1 MKYKTKK
8 LILKY
13 SQVQRVVS
21 WLKHVH
27 VGGKAKV
34 SLYKV
39 LKIFMYNMKKDD
51 LLDKANGVAFN
62 FILAIFP
69 TIIFLFTLIPYISE
83 WVPEVNKESILAFL
97 ASLMPPSIYDSVA
110 TTIEDIVGNS
120 RGGLL
125 TFGVL
130 FALYLATNG
139 MVALMRAFNACYRTV
154 ENRGFFI
161 MRLIATGL
169 TLNLAFALFLAVI
182 LLIVGQLVLD
192 YILGHLQEFHWLN
205 LDNYTVYMILA
216 LRFIVI
222 FLVFFFSISSI
233 YYFAPA
239 VHYGWRFFS
248 FGSILSTLGI
258 MGVSYGFSYYVTN
271 FGSYNKVYGSIGAL
285 IALMVWVQL
294 VTIVL
299 LFGYE
304 INASIHA
311 AKTKELLWKARHT
324 KKR

>member
-120 RGGLL
+120 RGGL
-125 TFGVL
+125 
-130 FALYLATNG
+130 YLATNG

-154 ENRGFFI
+154 ENRGFFK

-258 MGVSYGFSYYVTN
+258 MSVSYGFSYYVTN